1 MWSLLIYRLLWDLP
15 KGLNFQD
22 QATENGELL
31 LACFLKLLFIL
42 IFIFVSV
49 IYFLFG
55 SLIKLN
61 RTSLI
66 KLRYGSTLEIV
77 WTLVPAVL
85 IGYPSVKLVYAMDE
99 LIEPGITVKAIGMQ
113 WYWKYELGDFGKIYE
128 WDSYLKSESDLKVG
142 GLRLLEVD
150 KPLLLPVGVKIRVVA
165 TSFDVM
171 HSFAIPSL
179 AVRIDAVPGRL
190 NVCSFELKRQGVFRG
205 VCAELC
211 GSYHGNMPVVV
222 EGCSLS
228 DFERFL
234 ESL

>member
-85 IGYPSVKLVYAMDE
+85 IGFIGYPSVKLVYAMDE

-128 WDSYLKSESDLKVG
+128 WDSK
-142 GLRLLEVD
+142 
-150 KPLLLPVGVKIRVVA
+150 
-165 TSFDVM
+165 F
-171 HSFAIPSL
+171 
-179 AVRIDAVPGRL
+179 L
-190 NVCSFELKRQGVFRG
+190 NVFCSTSHKTIGKLYLREITYINS
-205 VCAELC
+205 E
-211 GSYHGNMPVVV
+211 
-222 EGCSLS
+222 
-228 DFERFL
+228 
-234 ESL
+234 